1 MKWQQMS
8 QYRLES
14 DSDYLISKSK
24 VNENTTVYVARA
36 PKVAKYIYSGNSIDA
51 AKAACD
57 EHFARIEA

>member
-14 DSDYLISKSK
+14 DCDYIISKSK

-36 PKVAKYIYSGNSIDA
+36 PKVAKYIYSGTNIDQ
-51 AKAACD
+51 AKMACD
-57 EHFARIEA
+57 DHFARIQP